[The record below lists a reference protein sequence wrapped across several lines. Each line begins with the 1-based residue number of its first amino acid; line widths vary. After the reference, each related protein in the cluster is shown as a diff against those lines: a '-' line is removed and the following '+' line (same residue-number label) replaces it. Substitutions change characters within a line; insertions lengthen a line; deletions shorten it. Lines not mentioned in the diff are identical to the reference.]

1 MNTINIQTQEIRFI
15 SKDSI
20 VIYPPRVIEIS
31 AIVSPS
37 LNLLPSSSSSTHFLI
52 TQQSGGE
59 LTECLN
65 FVAILKL
72 KTYVPSYFK
81 FETR

>member
-1 MNTINIQTQEIRFI
+1 MNTINIQTQEIRFR

-37 LNLLPSSSSSTHFLI
+37 LSLLPSSSSSTDFLI
-52 TQQSGGE
+52 TQQSSGE
-59 LTECLN
+59 LMECLN
-65 FVAILKL
+65 FVVILKL
-72 KTYVPSYFK
+72 NTYVPSYFK